1 MENGTDNEQLID
13 DKIAKNIEEIEREKE
28 KKLLT
33 LLAEIIVRI
42 TLKEYYET
50 CD

>member
-28 KKLLT
+28 KKLVNLIVK
-33 LLAEIIVRI
+33 IIVKA
-42 TLKEYYET
+42 TLKDYYEEG
-50 CD
+50 D